1 MPRDHTQISFAH
13 TSSSLCVTTKRG
25 KGKVLSRRSTGPS
38 ENLPVLRLTS
48 FSQEDIDQGE
58 SDHYPHPRFASRL
71 KSAWVACKGLDQVA
85 SLHQAHALM
94 RAASP
99 VKLNKTPLVAK
110 LSQWTLD
117 HLSKQMGQEA
127 SWGILCSLQKH
138 NAFIETATG
147 KNIFGSYYHVREPQT
162 LKLSMTFGE
171 YTQCAKQWS
180 SKGIMFKNTI
190 MKANGQQQIPSPL
203 PHLAS
208 DLTQELHDHISWDW
222 LQALQKLARFGSVD
236 KVSLQSAGCDALC
249 PAQYQTHERLLA
261 QVTGSQRLLLI
272 PADYAFDGMYPYP
285 VHHPYDGYTM
295 VDLEHPDLAQ
305 WPKTASVKGL
315 CCILKPGDVVYLP
328 AYWFVHAQHLEESNI
343 SLMFHMGAG
352 MRARPPGCAPLQLSR
367 HLEARVADLEG
378 VSNVRH
384 WLRLIGYCEEEEW
397 IDLATVK
404 GYRRIVM
411 CQEVRDGLI
420 LNLTNAA
427 ANAGEKEDEEDKMQD
442 WQRVVIAMCEGRLL
456 PTPWLNKDFREPLY
470 LTDTAVQLEDTRS
483 AEERKYPQLFRRKL
497 KAEGWTAS
505 ESEYTIPI
513 PGYTSQSALPGQQAE
528 VWQAD
533 LVQSGGASMQSAH
546 ACMSQACCRS

>member
-1 MPRDHTQISFAH
+1 
-13 TSSSLCVTTKRG
+13 
-25 KGKVLSRRSTGPS
+25 
-38 ENLPVLRLTS
+38 
-48 FSQEDIDQGE
+48 
-58 SDHYPHPRFASRL
+58 
-71 KSAWVACKGLDQVA
+71 
-85 SLHQAHALM
+85 M
-94 RAASP
+94 RAGSP
-99 VKLNKTPLVAK
+99 VKLKKTPLVVK
-110 LSQWTLD
+110 LCQWSLD

-127 SWGILCSLQKH
+127 SWEVLCSLQKH
-138 NAFIETATG
+138 NAFIDTATG

-162 LKLSMTFGE
+162 QKLLMTFGE
-171 YTQCAKQWS
+171 YAQCAKQWT
-180 SKGIMFKNTI
+180 SKKVMFKNTI

-208 DLTQELHDHISWDW
+208 DFKQELHDHISWEW
-222 LQALQKLARFGSVD
+222 LQALQKLARFGSVGT
-236 KVSLQSAGCDALC
+236 VSLQSAGCDALC

-272 PADYAFDGMYPYP
+272 PADCAFNGMYPYP

-305 WPKTASVKGL
+305 WPKNADVKGL

-343 SLMFHMGAG
+343 SLLFHMGAG
-352 MRARPPGCAPLQLSR
+352 MRARPAACAPLQLSR

-384 WLRLIGYCEEEEW
+384 WLRLIGYCEQEEW

-411 CQEVRDGLI
+411 CQELRDELI
-420 LNLTNAA
+420 LNLTGDA
-427 ANAGEKEDEEDKMQD
+427 ANASEDAEDEDKMQD

-483 AEERKYPQLFRRKL
+483 PEERKYPQLFRHKL
-497 KAEGWTAS
+497 KAEGWS
-505 ESEYTIPI
+505 VPESNNTIPI
-513 PGYTSQSALPGQQAE
+513 PGNSVRSALPAQ
-528 VWQAD
+528 
-533 LVQSGGASMQSAH
+533 
-546 ACMSQACCRS
+546 